1 MIAEVVV
8 DISNDSVDRVYD
20 YLALDNTREGMRVK
34 VPFAGRTVLGYVFR
48 LKKETNVDPKKLK
61 TIKENLDDFSIVKQ
75 LVLILIGYCSF
86 LLFSIH

>member
-48 LKKETNVDPKKLK
+48 LKKEFWIFRLESWGQ
-61 TIKENLDDFSIVKQ
+61 IKNSARIIVI
-75 LVLILIGYCSF
+75 ILF
-86 LLFSIH
+86 E